1 MLKSHRNQEEAVSA
15 NETEI
20 KEKIP
25 TKRVVINIVAI
36 AVCVLLLPILIINCT
51 LLLKSVFSPDEVP
64 TIFGRAPLVVL
75 TESMEPTIK
84 SGDLIVCDKVDG
96 KNVKEGDV
104 ISFFDPDSKGT
115 AVVTH
120 RVVKV
125 EVDEKTGAIS
135 FRTKGDNNNL
145 EDRTS
150 VPVENLVGIWKEN
163 GALNLFRGLGSVVL
177 FMQSTWGF
185 VVCIVLPLAAIAI
198 VWFIN
203 NKKKK
208 QAQEEDVKAL
218 RAELNALKSAQTEN
232 AVRPENAA
240 ADKNVS
246 DASTESVADGTDEN

>member
-1 MLKSHRNQEEAVSA
+1 MNMLKSHKDRDESTDTNVAA
-15 NETEI
+15 TN
-20 KEKIP
+20 EKIP
-25 TKRVVINIVAI
+25 TKRVVINVVAI

-96 KNVKEGDV
+96 KDVKEGDV

-125 EVDEKTGAIS
+125 EVDEKTDAIF
-135 FRTKGDNNNL
+135 FRTKGDNNDL

-150 VPVENLVGIWKEN
+150 VPTENLVGIWKEN
-163 GALNLFRGLGSVVL
+163 GTLNLFRGLGSVVL

-185 VVCIVLPLAAIAI
+185 VVCIVLPLAAIAV

-208 QAQEEDVKAL
+208 QEQEDDMNAL
-218 RAELNALKSAQTEN
+218 LAELNALKSAQTEN
-232 AVRPENAA
+232 AEAKTNISETSPNYG
-240 ADKNVS
+240 
-246 DASTESVADGTDEN
+246 ADGTDKN

>member
-1 MLKSHRNQEEAVSA
+1 MLKSHKDRDADASA
-15 NETEI
+15 SVATV

-25 TKRVVINIVAI
+25 TKRVVINVIAI

-96 KNVKEGDV
+96 KDVKEGDV
-104 ISFFDPDSKGT
+104 ISFFDPDSNGT

-125 EVDEKTGAIS
+125 EADEKTGEVY
-135 FRTKGDNNNL
+135 FRTKGDNNDL

-150 VPVENLVGIWKEN
+150 VPTKNLVGIWKEN
-163 GALNLFRGLGSVVL
+163 GALNRFRGLGSVVL

-185 VVCIVLPLAAIAI
+185 VLCIVLPLAAIAI

-208 QAQEEDVKAL
+208 QAQEEDMNAL

-232 AVRPENAA
+232 AT

-246 DASTESVADGTDEN
+246 DSSTDLGADGTDKN